1 MAVLLEMAK
10 YGLRALQPPAAQ
22 GRARTDPMAE
32 PFGAK
37 GLIRKYAANNRYAIQ
52 LLAGA
57 GEAGLVGEGSWTGR
71 AGDRAVTFSPGRQ
84 RAARPAALTLLESGG
99 SYRNFFGARP
109 NGDRRHAT

>member
-1 MAVLLEMAK
+1 MAK

-37 GLIRKYAANNRYAIQ
+37 GLIRKYTANNRYAIQ

-57 GEAGLVGEGSWTGR
+57 IAGARLVWSAGGIGGLVDGR

-99 SYRNFFGARP
+99 SYRHLALGQTGTAAMP
-109 NGDRRHAT
+109 LE

>member
-1 MAVLLEMAK
+1 MAK

-57 GEAGLVGEGSWTGR
+57 GEAGLVGEGSVDWWTGR

-99 SYRNFFGARP
+99 SYRHLALGQTGTAAMP
-109 NGDRRHAT
+109 LE